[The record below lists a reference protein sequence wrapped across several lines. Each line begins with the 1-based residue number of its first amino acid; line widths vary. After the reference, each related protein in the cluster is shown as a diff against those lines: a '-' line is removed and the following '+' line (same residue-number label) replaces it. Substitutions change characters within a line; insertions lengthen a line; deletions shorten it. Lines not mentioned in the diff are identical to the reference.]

1 MKINRFNV
9 RIYGVCIEN
18 NCLLI
23 TDEIRG
29 GMKMTKLPGGG
40 LEFGE
45 GIHDALV
52 REFEEEMGILVEVGD
67 VFFVNP
73 FLEASNFCP
82 SDQVVVVFYWV
93 KLLERPEE
101 AIFSDKP
108 FDFEH
113 VEGMQK
119 FRWIPL
125 STLDT
130 EMMTFKTD
138 KALVE
143 KLQAHCTGDFSRL

>member
-1 MKINRFNV
+1 MPFNRFNI
-9 RIYGVCIEN
+9 RIYGICIEN
-18 NCLLI
+18 NALLI

-52 REFEEEMGILVEVGD
+52 REFEEEMGILTEIGD
-67 VFFVNP
+67 IFYVNP
-73 FLEASNFCP
+73 FLHPSGFRP
-82 SDQVVVVFYWV
+82 SDQVIVMYYWV
-93 KLLERPEE
+93 KLLERPAD
-101 AIFSDKP
+101 AIFSDKA

-113 VEGMQK
+113 IEGMQK

-125 STLDT
+125 ERLSA
-130 EMMTFKTD
+130 EIMTFETD
-138 KALVE
+138 KAFVR
-143 KLQAHCTGDFSRL
+143 KLQDFLFSVKD

>member
-1 MKINRFNV
+1 MKINHFNI

-67 VFFVNP
+67 IFYVNP
-73 FLEASNFCP
+73 FLEISGFTPSN
-82 SDQVVVVFYWV
+82 QVIAMFYWV
-93 KLLERPEE
+93 KLLERPED

-108 FDFEH
+108 FDFEEL
-113 VEGMQK
+113 EGMQK
-119 FRWIPL
+119 FRWFPL
-125 STLDT
+125 EKLTA
-130 EMMTFKTD
+130 EIMTFRTD
-138 KALVE
+138 KGLVA
-143 KLQAHCTGDFSRL
+143 KLQAFLASQK

>member
-45 GIHDALV
+45 GIEDALI

-67 VFFVNP
+67 IFYVNP
-73 FLEASNFCP
+73 FLETSGFTP
-82 SDQVVVVFYWV
+82 SDQVIAMFYWV
-93 KLLERPEE
+93 KLLERPEDT
-101 AIFSDKP
+101 IFSDKA
-108 FDFEH
+108 FDFEEK
-113 VEGMQK
+113 EGMQK
-119 FRWIPL
+119 FRWFPLEKL
-125 STLDT
+125 STGI
-130 EMMTFKTD
+130 MTFKTD
-138 KALVE
+138 KGLVE
-143 KLQAHCTGDFSRL
+143 KLQTFLATQK

>member
-9 RIYGVCIEN
+9 RVYGICIEN

-67 VFFVNP
+67 IFYVNP
-73 FLEASNFCP
+73 FLEVSTFTPSN
-82 SDQVVVVFYWV
+82 QVIAMFYWV
-93 KLLERPEE
+93 KLLERPED

-108 FDFEH
+108 FDFEEL
-113 VEGMQK
+113 EGMQK
-119 FRWIPL
+119 FRWFPL
-125 STLDT
+125 EKLSD
-130 EMMTFKTD
+130 EMMTFNTD
-138 KALVE
+138 KGMVAR
-143 KLQAHCTGDFSRL
+143 LQAFLASQK